1 MCFLTG
7 IVTGIH
13 EDASNAAFPRVKK
26 SKCQHSEIL
35 NVKFACTN
43 RYHTDCCLWQSIKVV
58 KHSSISTGQLRR
70 LHALHSQPINLVVF
84 QGSSGP
90 KSNET

>member
-1 MCFLTG
+1 
-7 IVTGIH
+7 
-13 EDASNAAFPRVKK
+13 
-26 SKCQHSEIL
+26 
-35 NVKFACTN
+35 
-43 RYHTDCCLWQSIKVV
+43 VV
-58 KHSSISTGQLRR
+58 KHFSISTGQLKR